1 MAAYP
6 RRVKGAAASLKIGSI
21 DPILI
26 TGAKNQGN
34 DKMADT
40 QQQMTGAC
48 LCGAVAYLVSGPM
61 RNVIACHCG
70 QCQRTH
76 GHYAAY
82 SNCALEDFR
91 LTNSRGL
98 KWYRS

>member
-1 MAAYP
+1 
-6 RRVKGAAASLKIGSI
+6 LKIGSI

-48 LCGAVAYLVSGPM
+48 LCGAVTYLVSGPM
-61 RNVIACHCG
+61 RNVVASMG
-70 QCQRTH
+70 KR
-76 GHYAAY
+76 
-82 SNCALEDFR
+82 FR
-91 LTNSRGL
+91 IILRHRGCVGCLASRHSAIPLPCPGPVAQ
-98 KWYRS
+98 